1 MLIGRCKLQRGKTNT
16 MKQSTS

>member
-1 MLIGRCKLQRGKTNT
+1 MRIGRCKLQRGKTNT